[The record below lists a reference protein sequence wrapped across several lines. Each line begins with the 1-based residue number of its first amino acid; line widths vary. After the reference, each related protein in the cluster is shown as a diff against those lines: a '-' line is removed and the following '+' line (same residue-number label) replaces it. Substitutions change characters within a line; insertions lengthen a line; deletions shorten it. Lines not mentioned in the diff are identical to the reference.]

1 MNEKRADASAS
12 LPEYPGALS
21 LQEMR
26 SWDRQEALT
35 QYWHAYS
42 RAWESRCRL
51 AAKDLERFSYFDTN
65 CHGTSFLCTCVGHTA
80 RRTLKAI
87 GPLPSE
93 QP

>member
-1 MNEKRADASAS
+1 MKTAIK
-12 LPEYPGALS
+12 LPEWLGLRESAELDMS
-21 LQEMR
+21 ME
-26 SWDRQEALT
+26 ELT
-35 QYWHAYS
+35 HHHVRY
-42 RAWESRCRL
+42 WESRCRL

-87 GPLPSE
+87 GPLPGK